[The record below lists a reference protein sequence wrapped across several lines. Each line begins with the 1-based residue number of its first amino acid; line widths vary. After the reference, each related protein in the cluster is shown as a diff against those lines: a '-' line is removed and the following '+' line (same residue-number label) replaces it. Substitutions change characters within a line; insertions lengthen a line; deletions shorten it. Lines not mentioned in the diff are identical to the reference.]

1 MDQAQMAASRRLA
14 IALLAT
20 LGPSLAS
27 GWSLFTGRLVRR
39 PILNGSRLCGS
50 ITCGP
55 RCCAYWQRKLARLKL
70 QSTACAKDP
79 GCARSLSRRQARVE
93 ATEAFYHRKKALR
106 LSNNAAQEKVRR
118 EALDVQHSG
127 PYNAEEHLA
136 DAYKR

>member
-1 MDQAQMAASRRLA
+1 
-14 IALLAT
+14 
-20 LGPSLAS
+20 
-27 GWSLFTGRLVRR
+27 
-39 PILNGSRLCGS
+39 
-50 ITCGP
+50 
-55 RCCAYWQRKLARLKL
+55 
-70 QSTACAKDP
+70 
-79 GCARSLSRRQARVE
+79 VE